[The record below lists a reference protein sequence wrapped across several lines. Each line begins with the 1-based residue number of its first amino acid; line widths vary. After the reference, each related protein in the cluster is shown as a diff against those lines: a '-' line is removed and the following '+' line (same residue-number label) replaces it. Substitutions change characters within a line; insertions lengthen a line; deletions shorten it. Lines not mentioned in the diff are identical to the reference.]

1 MSQPRSMSS
10 TSRSFQ
16 SRSSLRHRSFEPR
29 SRVLVVV
36 VVFGLLMT
44 GCQGDASPPGPTAG
58 ETSASVREPTTSP
71 SPTPTT
77 SPSEPATP
85 EPTAASSDG
94 PAANIPVPEK
104 PALADEN
111 SVEGLE
117 AFTEY
122 WFELFSYG
130 YITNNWDEFLDI
142 TDSGCGTCANVLGEV
157 QGHFDDGGWISGGQ
171 ASLISFASDFETNT
185 EGSLNSFSEVEQSAI
200 TYFNEAG
207 DEIGGSAA
215 VVPTIYVTIAIYEDA
230 RWVMLDFGS
239 PEGT

>member
-1 MSQPRSMSS
+1 MSP

-16 SRSSLRHRSFEPR
+16 SRSSVRHRSFEPR
-29 SRVLVVV
+29 SRVLVVA

-58 ETSASVREPTTSP
+58 ETSASVTDPTTSP

-142 TDSGCGTCANVLGEV
+142 TDSGCGTCANVVQGVQEQFVSGGWVAGGEAEVLNFSTDFEQNTAGSINSFVEVGQGEV
-157 QGHFDDGGWISGGQ
+157 TMFSQSGEVVG
-171 ASLISFASDFETNT
+171 ASPR
-185 EGSLNSFSEVEQSAI
+185 SEPNI
-200 TYFNEAG
+200 
-207 DEIGGSAA
+207 D
-215 VVPTIYVTIAIYEDA
+215 VTIAIYEQDG
-230 RWVMLDFGS
+230 WIMLDFGS